1 MMTISRS
8 QANRAGKIL
17 KTGKISDEYYDAISI
32 LDAWR
37 KQHENPAKIF
47 FKKLLEITNKYPN
60 SIATYR
66 LKRKE
71 SILNKLNRNNNHFKL
86 GEIDDIVGC
95 RVIVDSVDEVYKIYN
110 EIIGLKQSGYIG
122 IKTIKDY
129 IKEPESSGYRS
140 LHVII
145 NQLCSYEEES
155 RTYRIELQIRT
166 RLQHYWSTAVEAMGE
181 IDGVEYKNPT
191 LSACD
196 NTRRI
201 KSCLKFFKLI
211 SELVI
216 AREYKNSTSNKTI
229 ESINAELEKPDFRE
243 IIEDLTL
250 VQESISIKIHG
261 SFDISEKRLYL
272 LEFSRETQEL
282 NVYSYTIDLTD
293 EAIEDYNNSENNIRY
308 KKKYGVNNDASQ
320 KKDKNQKDSS
330 ITNSITVNTKVRDIN
345 RVLVYA
351 KNNEQLYDAYPNY
364 SYAIG
369 KFIDFVETR

>member
-8 QANRAGKIL
+8 QANRAGKVL

-110 EIIGLKQSGYIG
+110 EIIDLKQSGYIG

-196 NTRRI
+196 NTHRI

-216 AREYKNSTSNKTI
+216 AREYKNSKSNKTI

>member
-1 MMTISRS
+1 M
-8 QANRAGKIL
+8 
-17 KTGKISDEYYDAISI
+17 
-32 LDAWR
+32 
-37 KQHENPAKIF
+37 
-47 FKKLLEITNKYPN
+47 
-60 SIATYR
+60 
-66 LKRKE
+66 
-71 SILNKLNRNNNHFKL
+71 
-86 GEIDDIVGC
+86 
-95 RVIVDSVDEVYKIYN
+95 
-110 EIIGLKQSGYIG
+110 
-122 IKTIKDY
+122 
-129 IKEPESSGYRS
+129 
-140 LHVII
+140 HVII
-145 NQLCSYEEES
+145 NQLCSYGEES

-216 AREYKNSTSNKTI
+216 AREYKDSTSNKTI

-282 NVYSYTIDLTD
+282 SVYSYTIDLTD

-351 KNNEQLYDAYPNY
+351 KTMNNYTTHILT
-364 SYAIG
+364 IHML
-369 KFIDFVETR
+369 

>member
-1 MMTISRS
+1 M
-8 QANRAGKIL
+8 
-17 KTGKISDEYYDAISI
+17 SI
-32 LDAWR
+32 N
-37 KQHENPAKIF
+37 NPAKIF

-110 EIIGLKQSGYIG
+110 EIIDLKQSGYIG

-181 IDGVEYKNPT
+181 IDGVEYMSDELKHDLDTMEVTN
-191 LSACD
+191 L
-196 NTRRI
+196 RI
-201 KSCLKFFKLI
+201 K
-211 SELVI
+211 
-216 AREYKNSTSNKTI
+216 
-229 ESINAELEKPDFRE
+229 
-243 IIEDLTL
+243 
-250 VQESISIKIHG
+250 Q
-261 SFDISEKRLYL
+261 
-272 LEFSRETQEL
+272 
-282 NVYSYTIDLTD
+282 
-293 EAIEDYNNSENNIRY
+293 
-308 KKKYGVNNDASQ
+308 
-320 KKDKNQKDSS
+320 
-330 ITNSITVNTKVRDIN
+330 
-345 RVLVYA
+345 
-351 KNNEQLYDAYPNY
+351 
-364 SYAIG
+364 
-369 KFIDFVETR
+369 